1 MFFAT
6 DLYLK
11 ALVICAGVLAGEV
24 VEEVFKQV
32 LEVRVGALNNRATC
46 QVLL

>member
-6 DLYLK
+6 NLHLK
-11 ALVICAGVLAGEV
+11 SLVICAGVLAGEV

-32 LEVRVGALNNRATC
+32 LEMGVGAFDIGA
-46 QVLL
+46 VG

>member
-6 DLYLK
+6 DLHLK

-32 LEVRVGALNNRATC
+32 LEVGVGAFNIRAVC
-46 QVLL
+46 

>member
-6 DLYLK
+6 NLHLK
-11 ALVICAGVLAGEV
+11 SLVICAGVLAGEV

-32 LEVRVGALNNRATC
+32 LEVRVGAFDIRA
-46 QVLL
+46 VG